1 MSPAPCWLAK
11 VRMIPPCV
19 PQVVR
24 LDSKDFHL
32 LNNLTP
38 QSQWPWTHYVQQ
50 ADSEFVSI
58 MILWPIH
65 FCLLSAVLG
74 YSCEPPHTAGKYTNH
89 YWLQFTFYKTWLQGR
104 WCSSAGPACTKFWV
118 CSPTPNKGEGRI
130 RSQGCRPCE
139 PSLSCVRACLRA
151 CLCTFTRVFS

>member
-32 LNNLTP
+32 LNWSHSTVPMSLNSLCTTGRL
-38 QSQWPWTHYVQQ
+38 WTCVHHDPVTYSLLPPECCAGLQ
-50 ADSEFVSI
+50 
-58 MILWPIH
+58 LW
-65 FCLLSAVLG
+65 A
-74 YSCEPPHTAGKYTNH
+74 PHTAGKYTNH
-89 YWLQFTFYKTWLQGR
+89 YWQQFTLYKTWPQGQWR
-104 WCSSAGPACTKFWV
+104 SSAGPACTKFWV

-139 PSLSCVRACLRA
+139 PSLSCLRA